1 MRLARRKSTTEL
13 VPRNKNPVSLRSLPI
28 FVQNLSAMLSKN
40 AISLGIYF
48 AILLIVIFLVQAIFD
63 GGLVLSLIMGTVSL
77 AATIAFPV
85 IFVRKERLEN
95 GGSIS
100 FGAAFKTAF
109 IGMLIGGAL
118 STAFNYLYV
127 EFVDPSYPER
137 TVENTIKSQQ
147 RFMEGNVSH
156 EQMEETMRVT
166 EDGIRKGFTF
176 TGMVSSFLYY
186 ALFFLVLSLI
196 FAAFLKKDPP
206 PSAVIEEEDYENG
219 TSPLN

>member
-13 VPRNKNPVSLRSLPI
+13 VPRNKNPVSLQSVPI
-28 FVQNLSAMLSKN
+28 FVQNLIAMFSKN
-40 AISLGIYF
+40 AILLGIYF
-48 AILLIVIFLVQAIFD
+48 AVVLIVIFLVQAIFD
-63 GGLVLSLIMGTVSL
+63 GGMVLALIMGTVSL
-77 AATIAFPV
+77 AATIALPV
-85 IFVRKERLEN
+85 IFVRKERLER

-100 FGAAFKTAF
+100 FGGAFKTAF
-109 IGMLIGGAL
+109 LGMLIGGAV

-127 EFVDPSYPER
+127 ELIDPAYPER

-147 RFMEGNVSH
+147 RFMEGNVSRD
-156 EQMEETMRVT
+156 QMEETMRVT
-166 EDGIRKGFTF
+166 EDSIRKGFTF
-176 TGMVSSFLYY
+176 KGMVSSFLYY

-206 PSAVIEEEDYENG
+206 RPAAIEEEDYENG